1 MRLQK
6 ILRQLESGQFSD
18 ALIEE
23 FRKSMRRVRDH
34 YDQTQHC
41 YITAERMP
49 EENYLQAV
57 AMIRLGLEEYAA
69 DDYDRMRSYE
79 HLGNVCER
87 AGNYPVAHEAFK
99 TAMQI
104 AATSDCGFVRG
115 HDYDAFYARQLMRIE
130 KQLNGF
136 TASPQLREYYALAQK
151 DEASLLLTKNR
162 FDLALTEAVLLEHDN
177 PDLADAARNRAASML
192 EPGYEGPAKSL
203 LSRHNCDDAPN
214 ATAQA
219 LEFLSRFRS

>member
-1 MRLQK
+1 MRLPK
-6 ILRQLESGQFSD
+6 ILALLESGQFSD

-87 AGNYPVAHEAFK
+87 AGDYPAAHEAFR

-104 AATSDCGFVRG
+104 AAASDCEFVRG
-115 HDYDAFYARQLMRIE
+115 RDYDALYARRLMRIE
-130 KQLNGF
+130 KELNGF
-136 TASPQLREYYALAQK
+136 TASPQLREYYELALK
-151 DEASLLLTKNR
+151 DEVSLLLTKNQ
-162 FDLALTEAVLLEHDN
+162 FDQALTEAVLLEYDN
-177 PDLADAARNRAASML
+177 PDQAAAARDRAASML
-192 EPGYEGPAKSL
+192 ESGYEGPAKAL
-203 LSRHNCDDAPN
+203 LARHNCADAPN

-219 LEFLSRFRS
+219 LAFLSRFRS